1 MCECSF
7 LSHDIFWTNPHYIYK
22 ILWRTKLLFSFWSW
36 CACVIQSDISSLQCI
51 FIDKCLICNS
61 WNWLQLCKN
70 RFWNWAKKQQLLVV
84 EDCYQ
89 GHFHFHKK
97 FWWRTEMLL
106 KLLGLSNWKAKWQKV
121 NQWKFLNITLTYIFI
136 FLASEGRAFP

>member
-1 MCECSF
+1 MK
-7 LSHDIFWTNPHYIYK
+7 DK
-22 ILWRTKLLFSFWSW
+22 ITFWSW
-36 CACVIQSDISSLQCI
+36 CACVIQSDISSLQCF

-61 WNWLQLCKN
+61 WNWLRLCKN

-121 NQWKFLNITLTYIFI
+121 NQWKFLNIILALFFLQVKGGLFLKSTYLKVLTLVVPWTFCSTYLFLLTYI
-136 FLASEGRAFP
+136 